1 MINNGDRYA
10 FDARDDRL
18 SQRLMILLE
27 LLSRLVCES
36 VGKAVMAREL
46 VNDVV

>member
-27 LLSRLVCES
+27 LSRLVCES